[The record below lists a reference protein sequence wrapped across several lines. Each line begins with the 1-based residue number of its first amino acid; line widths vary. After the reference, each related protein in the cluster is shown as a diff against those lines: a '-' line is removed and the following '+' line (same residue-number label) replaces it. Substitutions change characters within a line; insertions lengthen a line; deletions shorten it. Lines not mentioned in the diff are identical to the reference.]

1 MEKYNI
7 MSIAKLLEKLF
18 KSGFNTEREILS
30 IQLEDLQ
37 KIPDMSGNDIKIL
50 IELKKAIRSRKI
62 IAFFSGIEE
71 RNEENGKTRI

>member
-1 MEKYNI
+1 MEKFNI
-7 MSIAKLLEKLF
+7 MNIAKLLEKLF

-50 IELKKAIRSRKI
+50 IGLKKAIRSKKI
-62 IAFFSGIEE
+62 IAFFSGTEE